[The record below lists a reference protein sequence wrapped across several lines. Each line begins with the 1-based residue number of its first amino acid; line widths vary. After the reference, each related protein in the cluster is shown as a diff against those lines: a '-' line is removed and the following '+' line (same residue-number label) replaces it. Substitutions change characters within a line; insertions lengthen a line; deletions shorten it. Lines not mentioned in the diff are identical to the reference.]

1 MIWPA
6 ASGVSGMRWRVWT
19 MVASSVAV
27 VVATPATRAK
37 KARIETALVV
47 SSAPWSI
54 TLSTSSGPRMAAVTW
69 TPPVPQP

>member
-1 MIWPA
+1 M
-6 ASGVSGMRWRVWT
+6 
-19 MVASSVAV
+19 MVASAVSVV
-27 VVATPATRAK
+27 TATLATFSK

-54 TLSTSSGPRMAAVTW
+54 TFSTSSGPMIAAVTC